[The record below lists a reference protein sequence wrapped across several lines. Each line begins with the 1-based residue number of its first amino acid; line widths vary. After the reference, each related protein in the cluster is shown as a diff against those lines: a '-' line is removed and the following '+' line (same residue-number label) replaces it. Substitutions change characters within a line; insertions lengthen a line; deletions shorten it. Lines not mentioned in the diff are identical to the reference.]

1 MVKKLGETNISVK
14 KQNLNLMEEN
24 IKLLMNIKQISTDEA
39 VLLNYRKMQ
48 IYQQKDKLKHQKVKE
63 LIKIATHDEEDTITI
78 QNLEEKKNDLYD
90 YFMDRIK

>member
-1 MVKKLGETNISVK
+1 
-14 KQNLNLMEEN
+14 
-24 IKLLMNIKQISTDEA
+24 
-39 VLLNYRKMQ
+39 MQ